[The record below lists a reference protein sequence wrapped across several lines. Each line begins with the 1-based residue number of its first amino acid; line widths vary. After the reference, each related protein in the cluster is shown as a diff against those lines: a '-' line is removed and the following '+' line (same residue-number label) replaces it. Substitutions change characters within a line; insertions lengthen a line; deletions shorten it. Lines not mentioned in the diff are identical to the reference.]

1 VILCLEHLI
10 GKKGIANVIIHQF
23 ACLQDAFFGNKYF
36 NILLFCTLFCRKVTI
51 TGSQR
56 AIRAA
61 ESMIMQK
68 VAYASE
74 RVMD

>member
-1 VILCLEHLI
+1 MSGTTDRYNDFNFMNLLLHGMSSDVLMFNQLAL
-10 GKKGIANVIIHQF
+10 
-23 ACLQDAFFGNKYF
+23 FG
-36 NILLFCTLFCRKVTI
+36 RKVTI